1 MSTAT
6 DVPMADVRDM
16 YVAHTVFRREFG
28 LAPGLIRGV
37 SDGDTTRS
45 KIVAAHLDIVLGM
58 LLTHHE
64 GEDLLVWPRLL
75 ERVTEE
81 IAPMVHLMEEHHG
94 RMHTL
99 CDELIAQLKSWRS
112 NASSAEGETVA
123 TTCERLN
130 EVLFEHMGLE
140 EKKILPL
147 AAKYITAKEWHE
159 FSEHALAETP
169 KKNLPL
175 GLGLALYEGDPEVM
189 KGVLKGAPLPVR
201 LIMPVISRRLFRS
214 HAKKVHGTPTP
225 PPAST

>member
-75 ERVTEE
+75 ERVSEE
-81 IAPMVHLMEEHHG
+81 IAPVVHLMEEHHG

-99 CDELIAQLKSWRS
+99 CD
-112 NASSAEGETVA
+112 ETVA

-147 AAKYITAKEWHE
+147 AAKFITAKEWHE

-225 PPAST
+225 PRAST